1 MNGNPRLRRQLCGQ
15 FVKPK
20 CREKAYDRFRCAL
33 TDEGKAVVFR
43 RRVVR
48 VGIKPTAYPAKLAGP
63 REKIGIASGDSPLLQ
78 VARANNALF
87 LRQRQSA
94 LRV

>member
-48 VGIKPTAYPAKLAGP
+48 VGVKPAAYPSKLAGTGK
-63 REKIGIASGDSPLLQ
+63 EIGIVPGDSPLLQ

-87 LRQRQSA
+87 LRQRQ
-94 LRV
+94 RVFHV